1 MNIKPPRLPTLLFV
15 LSIPAV
21 FIPAEAQ
28 DIAAHLITT
37 DIDVYR
43 PSKNPSGGL
52 GPGVL
57 ALADHFFYDHH
68 DVNYRISYF
77 DLATKTGATVQVT
90 EHSGGDSD
98 RWLLHEAEM
107 EFRNY
112 FGFPGDSYVIREID
126 GHRIIAAGIG
136 GWAYRWLSGNHVI
149 HIEYTDLQMTKSE
162 PLQIVEA
169 YLAKYPSTLPPMTS
183 ERLRS
188 SEDISEWVKNEM
200 ERTLW
205 LCEKWFHKYESDG
218 REAERAIREVQ
229 GFLETFLRYQEEFFP
244 EEIEDLEMRLLEIYF
259 AADIRGL
266 RDLHSAYDRWWKES
280 KDRCISLTPKNR
292 LTPRSS
298 GPSPVAGSVR

>member
-1 MNIKPPRLPTLLFV
+1 MNIKVWCIPALLFV
-15 LSIPAV
+15 LSIPA
-21 FIPAEAQ
+21 EAQ
-28 DIAAHLITT
+28 DIADHLITT

-43 PSKNPSGGL
+43 PSKNPSGGV

-57 ALADHFFYDHH
+57 ALANHFFYDHR

-98 RWLLHEAEM
+98 RWLLHEAERD
-107 EFRNY
+107 FRNY
-112 FGFPGDSYVIREID
+112 FGFPGKSYVIREID
-126 GHRIIAAGIG
+126 GHRIMAAGIG
-136 GWAYRWLSGNHVI
+136 GWAYRWLSGNHLI

-169 YLAKYPSTLPPMTS
+169 YLAKYPPTLPPMTT
-183 ERLRS
+183 EGLRS

-205 LCEKWFHKYESDG
+205 LCEKWFHYYETDG
-218 REAERAIREVQ
+218 REVKRAIRKVK
-229 GFLETFLRYQEEFFP
+229 GFLETFVRFQEEFFP
-244 EEIEDLEMRLLEIYF
+244 EEIEDLELRLLEIHL

-266 RDLHSAYDRWWKES
+266 RDLHSTYGRWWKES
-280 KDRCISLTPKNR
+280 KDRCISLVPIN
-292 LTPRSS
+292 P
-298 GPSPVAGSVR
+298 A